1 MLITPRQIT
10 VFASLAPTDMRKSLT
25 GLIGIVEKELGQQI
39 ENGDLFLFFNRRRDR
54 LKVLFFTGDGTVILY
69 KHLERGTFEPL
80 RGADRQRSA
89 APPAPCLTLSID
101 ELRWLLDGIDLSS
114 VKRRARWRREEAI
127 RRGHQFSSGT
137 FDARRELTINTAR

>member
-1 MLITPRQIT
+1 MLIVPPQIK
-10 VFASLAPTDMRKSLT
+10 VFASLAPTDMRKSFT

-80 RGADRQRSA
+80 RAGDNNTS
-89 APPAPCLTLSID
+89 PTSSNPCLTLSID
-101 ELRWLLDGIDLSS
+101 ELRLLLEGIELSS
-114 VKRRARWRREEAI
+114 VKRRARWRREPPKTI
-127 RRGHQFSSGT
+127 TDTSSKT
-137 FDARRELTINTAR
+137 PLTPNRN